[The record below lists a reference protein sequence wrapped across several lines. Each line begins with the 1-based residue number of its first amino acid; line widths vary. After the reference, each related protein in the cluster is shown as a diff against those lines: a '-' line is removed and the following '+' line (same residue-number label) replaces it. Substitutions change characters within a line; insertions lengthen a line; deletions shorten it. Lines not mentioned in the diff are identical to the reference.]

1 MNNWNFNELTQKDVL
16 DFKACQRTDGSIYG
30 IPNKSDCSKG
40 KEVTVDDQVKLA
52 KLANKGDKKAQA
64 KLNAVEKANKE
75 QVKKERKEEQ
85 DKKAAAKKKKAEEEA
100 NKKGKKGKGKKG
112 GGKGKGKGGGKGKS
126 GGKGKGGGKAAS
138 GGSNR
143 KAASTNPE
151 TRQRKMKRMRQ
162 TVEQLQKLMS
172 RIKNPE
178 QRARL
183 QGRINDVLK
192 SVMDMTAVDAKAAG
206 VGAGTPAAPA
216 GGKPAAPPAAP
227 KQEKK
232 EA

>member
-1 MNNWNFNELTQKDVL
+1 M
-16 DFKACQRTDGSIYG
+16 
-30 IPNKSDCSKG
+30 
-40 KEVTVDDQVKLA
+40 
-52 KLANKGDKKAQA
+52 
-64 KLNAVEKANKE
+64 
-75 QVKKERKEEQ
+75 
-85 DKKAAAKKKKAEEEA
+85 
-100 NKKGKKGKGKKG
+100 
-112 GGKGKGKGGGKGKS
+112 
-126 GGKGKGGGKAAS
+126 
-138 GGSNR
+138 
-143 KAASTNPE
+143 ASTNPE

-206 VGAGTPAAPA
+206 VGAGTPAPA
-216 GGKPAAPPAAP
+216 GGKPATPPAAQP
-227 KQEKK
+227 KPEKK